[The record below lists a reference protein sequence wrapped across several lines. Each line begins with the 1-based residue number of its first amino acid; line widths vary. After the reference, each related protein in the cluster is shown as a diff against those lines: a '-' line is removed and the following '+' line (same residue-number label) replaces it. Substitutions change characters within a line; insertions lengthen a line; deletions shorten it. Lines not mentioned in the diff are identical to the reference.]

1 MITPKRPILRYHG
14 GKWRM
19 APFVM
24 EYFPAHKVYV
34 EPFGGGASILLRKP
48 RAVTEVYNELD
59 GEVVGLFKIL
69 RCPEQSKR
77 LKEALESTPY
87 SRDEFDAAYEFA
99 KCPVEQARRTLI
111 KSWFGAFGKGLMNKT
126 GFDTRVNADGYCSR
140 IDTFIQLPNLIEVYR
155 QRLTGVVIEN
165 TDALRLIPRMDAA
178 HTLFYIDPPYVPD
191 SRSGK
196 YYRHEMTEDDHRRLA
211 EVLHACKGMVVLSGY
226 ASELYDKEL
235 YADWHRESCAA
246 NTDGGH
252 ARREVLWINP
262 TAWDMKQG
270 QQAFKFTEKR

>member
-1 MITPKRPILRYHG
+1 
-14 GKWRM
+14 M